1 MLKFRTSFLVASLL
15 YLALLGVR
23 SLLSFVFRFRF
34 RFGFGFGFGFGLGL
48 GLGCTQVM
56 RVLILESST
65 AWEDCL
71 EFQYS
76 LIERLL
82 NEVSLEWK
90 AS

>member
-1 MLKFRTSFLVASLL
+1 MLKFSTSFLVASLL

-34 RFGFGFGFGFGLGL
+34 RFGFGFGFGF